1 MLAVLPNEIKLGVR
15 FSGSAAKFLLV
26 RKTMAFT
33 AIFGYAAVT
42 VLGVVALLTFAV
54 FVILKM
60 NKSS

>member
-1 MLAVLPNEIKLGVR
+1 MWVVRPNEMKLGVR